1 MISAKPFKTV
11 DEQIEI
17 LKSRKMGFRHNLKFV
32 RKILSFENYYYVVNG
47 YKDPFINSTVP
58 DDAYKPG
65 VTFDELVA
73 LYSFDRK
80 LREFLLIELL
90 RIEHAVKAQIIIT
103 FSKYHGQDHNSY
115 LCPASFNTS
124 GSKNLQRANQ
134 LISDLTQLIQ
144 EKHHKH
150 GAIRHYV
157 NKYGFVP
164 LWVLSKVMTFGK
176 LNSFYACMLAKEKEE
191 VANSFSLSAA
201 DFKSM
206 IDFIADLR
214 NKCAHGERIYCHS
227 KDKRVPRP
235 IPDTPHHKTLTIPR
249 NRKGYKYGKCDI
261 LALLIAMKYFLHPD
275 RFDKLIYHID
285 YALNEKL
292 KKRLRS
298 IPCSDIQKIMGLLGN
313 WQDIGK
319 RIP

>member
-11 DEQIEI
+11 DEQINI
-17 LKSRKMGFRHNLKFV
+17 LKSRKMSFPHVKFA
-32 RKILSFENYYYVVNG
+32 RKVLSFENYYYVVNG

-150 GAIRHYV
+150 GAIRHYL

-214 NKCAHGERIYCHS
+214 NKCAHGERIYCHI
-227 KDKRVPRP
+227 KDQRAPRP
-235 IPDTPHHKTLTIPR
+235 IPDTPFHKTLTIPR

-298 IPCSDIQKIMGLLGN
+298 ISCSDIQKIMGLLGN
-313 WQDIGK
+313 WQNIGK
-319 RIP
+319 RVP